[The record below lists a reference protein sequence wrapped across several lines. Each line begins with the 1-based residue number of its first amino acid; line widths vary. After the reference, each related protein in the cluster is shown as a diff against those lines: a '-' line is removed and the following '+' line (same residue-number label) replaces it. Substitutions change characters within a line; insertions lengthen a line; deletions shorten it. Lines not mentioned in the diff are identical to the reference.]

1 MPKIKILVTPHVV
14 KNKPETER
22 DHVVT
27 GVEKGWEKTSLNADP
42 NEILTESLGL
52 DTLLTDCNLQPDGE
66 TKIDPSKPIGKEVII
81 DIYDPD
87 AIPVTTVTVSP
98 DPGAGTVGQQITF
111 TAEVLPAD
119 ATYKDVQWSSTDEAK
134 AKSLGNGVFDL
145 LAAGT
150 GIIVSATSI
159 DGGIVGEVEL
169 NITAATVP
177 VSSVT
182 VAPTT
187 KSLAVGATQ
196 QLTPT
201 VLPAGATNKTVT
213 YSSSATGIATVNASG
228 LVTAVAVGTAN
239 ITVKTNDG
247 NKTAV
252 CAVTVTPI
260 AVTSVAIAP
269 KTASIAVGA
278 TQQLTPTVA
287 PANATN
293 KAVTYASSATGT
305 ATVNASGLV
314 TGVAA
319 GTATITVTTTDGSKT
334 DTSVITVTA
343 P

>member
-1 MPKIKILVTPHVV
+1 MTPFVV

-27 GVEKGWEKTSLNADP
+27 GVADGWEKTSLNSDP
-42 NEILTESLGL
+42 NEILTESRGL
-52 DTLLTDCNLQPDGE
+52 DILLTECNLQADGK

-87 AIPVTTVTVSP
+87 AIPVTTVTLSP
-98 DPGAGTVGQQITF
+98 DPGAGTVGTDITF
-111 TAEVLPAD
+111 TADILPAD
-119 ATYKDVQWSSTDEAK
+119 ATYKDVEWSSSDESK
-134 AKSLGNGVFDL
+134 ATSKGNGVFGL

-150 GIIVSATSI
+150 GIIISATSI

-169 NITAATVP
+169 NITAANVAVTG
-177 VSSVT
+177 VT

-201 VLPAGATNKTVT
+201 VAPAGATDKTVT
-213 YSSSATGIATVNASG
+213 YTSSATGIATVSASG
-228 LVTAVAVGTAN
+228 LVTAVSVGTAN

-252 CAVTVTPI
+252 CAVTVTPV
-260 AVTSVAIAP
+260 AVTGVTIAP

-287 PANATN
+287 PAGATN
-293 KAVTYASSATGT
+293 KAVTYGSSATGT

-319 GTATITVTTTDGSKT
+319 GTATITVTTADGSKT
-334 DTSVITVTA
+334 DTAVITVTA